1 MSGDERSSVVS
12 DFACAAV
19 AAVIL
24 LGLVFIAVRLKA
36 LQVDSAADYGYAEA
50 RQSIRRVQTDG
61 LRGRILDRRGVVLA
75 GNRVSCDIV
84 CDVARFRRGSLA
96 RTVEEVMRAI
106 AEVEKAVGS
115 PPRATEERIR
125 RHLRAELARP
135 LVCWRDVDHAALA
148 RFLERSRRLPGFSC
162 RESAERVYPQGRA
175 AAHIVGYVGRD
186 RGDAVAGDEKFNY
199 FEPELV
205 GRAGVERYYNGF
217 LRGVPGE
224 VKVRVDALGY
234 AIDEQ
239 TAVEATPGP
248 DLALTLDMRVQ
259 CAAERVLEG
268 CRGACVVIDP
278 RSGDVLAM
286 ASAPGFDPNDFVP
299 RLGEERYAAL
309 RDDPAK
315 PLLNRAAGGSYAP
328 GSTFKPVVALAA
340 LSLGVPP
347 DAIYECTGVFT
358 LGDMRLRC
366 ASRWGHGALDMR
378 HAMMKSCNP
387 YFCNLGMEAGTNA
400 VIAAAREFGLG
411 AKTGVDF
418 GVDDAGVVPD
428 AERKLRS
435 CGERWYPGDL
445 AQMSVGQGMLLATPL
460 QMARVAGAIA
470 TGRLVT
476 PRLKLDSPVESRPL
490 AFEREHL
497 DVVRE
502 GMRMVVDGD
511 GTSSGTGRRAGEG
524 VAVAVSGKTGT
535 AEIGVGE
542 RRRKNAW
549 FIAYAP
555 SDNPTAALAIVVEN
569 AEGGGV
575 TAAPKAAEVLK
586 AIFGEKKTPENE
598 GRER

>member
-1 MSGDERSSVVS
+1 MRGGERPSAVS

-19 AAVIL
+19 AAAIL

-61 LRGRILDRRGVVLA
+61 PRGRILDRHGVVLA
-75 GNRVSCDIV
+75 GDRVSCDIV
-84 CDVARFRRGSLA
+84 CDVARFRRGSLE
-96 RTVEEVMRAI
+96 RTVEEVVRAL

-115 PPRATEERIR
+115 PPRATEGRIR
-125 RHLRAELARP
+125 RHLRDELARP

-148 RFLERSRRLPGFSC
+148 RFLERSRLFPGFSC
-162 RESAERVYPQGRA
+162 RETVERVYPQGRV
-175 AAHIVGYVGRD
+175 AAHLVGYVGRD

-234 AIDEQ
+234 AIDER

-248 DLALTLDMRVQ
+248 DLALTVDMRIQ
-259 CAAERVLEG
+259 RAAERVLEG

-278 RSGDVLAM
+278 RGGDVLAM

-309 RDDPAK
+309 RSDPAK
-315 PLLNRAAGGSYAP
+315 PLLNRAAGGAYAP

-347 DAIYECTGVFT
+347 DMVYDCTGVFT

-366 ASRWGHGALDMR
+366 ASRWGHGAIDMR
-378 HAMMKSCNP
+378 HALMKSCNP

-400 VIAAAREFGLG
+400 LVAAAREFGLG

-418 GVDDAGVVPD
+418 GVDEAGVVPD
-428 AERKLRS
+428 AEWKLRS
-435 CGERWYPGDL
+435 SGERWYPGDL

-490 AFEREHL
+490 AFGREHL

-502 GMRMVVDGD
+502 GMRMVVEGD
-511 GTSSGTGRRAGEG
+511 GISSGTGHRAGEG

-555 SDNPTAALAIVVEN
+555 SENPTVALAIVVEN

-586 AIFGEKKTPENE
+586 SIFGETPTERKE
-598 GRER
+598 GSGQ

>member
-1 MSGDERSSVVS
+1 MRGNESPSAVS

-24 LGLVFIAVRLKA
+24 LGLVFVAVRLKA
-36 LQVDSAADYGYAEA
+36 LQVDSAADYGYANA
-50 RQSIRRVQTDG
+50 RQSVRRVQTDG
-61 LRGRILDRRGVVLA
+61 PRGRILDRNGVVLA
-75 GNRVSCDIV
+75 GDRVSTDIV
-84 CDVARFRRGSLA
+84 CDVARFRRSRRE
-96 RTVEEVMRAI
+96 RTVEEIARAI
-106 AEVEKAVGS
+106 AEVEAVVGQ

-125 RHLRAELARP
+125 RHLRDELARP
-135 LVCWRDVDHAALA
+135 LVCWRDVDHDALA
-148 RFLERSRRLPGFSC
+148 RFLEHSRRFPGFSC
-162 RESAERVYPQGRA
+162 RETVERVYPQGSS
-175 AAHIVGYVGRD
+175 AAHLVGYVGRD
-186 RGDAVAGDEKFNY
+186 RGEVVAGDEKFNY
-199 FEPELV
+199 FEPELT

-234 AIDEQ
+234 AIEER
-239 TAVEATPGP
+239 TAVEAAPGP
-248 DLALTLDMRVQ
+248 DLALTLDMRIQ
-259 CAAERVLEG
+259 RAAERVLEG

-278 RSGDVLAM
+278 RSGDVLAF

-299 RLGEERYAAL
+299 RLGEDRYAAM
-309 RDDPAK
+309 RADPAK
-315 PLLNRAAGGSYAP
+315 PLLNRASGGTYAP

-347 DAIYECTGVFT
+347 EATYECTGVFT
-358 LGDMRLRC
+358 LGEMRLRC
-366 ASRWGHGALDMR
+366 ASRWGHGVLDMR

-400 VIAAAREFGLG
+400 VVAAAREFGLG
-411 AKTGVDF
+411 EKTGIDF
-418 GVDDAGVVPD
+418 GVDAAGVVPD
-428 AERKLRS
+428 AEWKLRS
-435 CGERWYPGDL
+435 CGERWFSGDL
-445 AQMSVGQGMLLATPL
+445 AQMSIGQGMLLVTPL

-476 PRLKLDSPVESRPL
+476 PRLKLDAPVESRPL
-490 AFEREHL
+490 AFREEHL

-502 GMRMVVDGD
+502 GMRMVVAGE

-524 VAVAVSGKTGT
+524 VAVDVSGKTGT

-555 SDNPTAALAIVVEN
+555 SENPTVALAIVVEN

-586 AIFGEKKTPENE
+586 AIFGERQTSENE

>member
-19 AAVIL
+19 AAAIL

-148 RFLERSRRLPGFSC
+148 RFLERSRQFPGFSC
-162 RESAERVYPQGRA
+162 REAAERVYPQGRA
-175 AAHIVGYVGRD
+175 AAHLVGYVGRD

-259 CAAERVLEG
+259 RAAERVLEG

-315 PLLNRAAGGSYAP
+315 PLLNRAAGGTYAP

-366 ASRWGHGALDMR
+366 ASRWGHGAIDMR

-435 CGERWYPGDL
+435 NGERWYPGDL

-490 AFEREHL
+490 AFAKDHL

-555 SDNPTAALAIVVEN
+555 SENPTAALAIVVEN

-586 AIFGEKKTPENE
+586 VIFGERQTPENE